1 MLNFPNEEKLFEACL
16 VETGVSDGWS
26 RHIGLAEVRADAG
39 KCKTLTKALR
49 DIVSGADAVLAR
61 GKPAEDTLGLSMEE
75 WEKRWMAWAGA
86 RKAAFFG
93 RAALLLL
100 GEAEHFG
107 YFTGTLRKSQNLVFL
122 TGANDVLQHAT
133 GVYLTDAQETL
144 GNPELAAWWDE
155 QFAVGKLKIGV

>member
-16 VETGVSDGWS
+16 VETTVTDGWS
-26 RHIGLAEVRADAG
+26 RHIGLAEVRAAAD
-39 KCKTLTKALR
+39 KRRMVTKALR
-49 DIVSGADAVLAR
+49 DIVSGSDAVLAR
-61 GKPAEDTLGLSMEE
+61 GKPAEDTLTLSMDE
-75 WEKRWMAWAGA
+75 WEKRWTAWAAA

-100 GEAEHFG
+100 GESEHIG
-107 YFTGTLRKSQNLVFL
+107 YFTRTLRASHNLVFL

-133 GVYLTDAQETL
+133 GVYLTEAQEVL

-155 QFAVGKLKIGV
+155 QFAGGKLKIGG